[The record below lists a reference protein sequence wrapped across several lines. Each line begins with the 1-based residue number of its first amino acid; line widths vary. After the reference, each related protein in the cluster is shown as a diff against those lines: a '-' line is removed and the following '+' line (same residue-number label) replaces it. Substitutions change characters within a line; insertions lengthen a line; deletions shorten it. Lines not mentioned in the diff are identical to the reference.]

1 MQEDYISRSQ
11 QKRLRNARL
20 DMRPKASVKFVSISA
35 SKAGV
40 ILRQIKNCDVMY
52 ACALLDYSTH
62 HASKVILKI
71 LKSAMANAENNLN
84 LEPKKLFIEDAYAGR
99 ANILRRIRPR
109 AKGRAYGIKKRF
121 CHITLVLNEKTGG

>member
-52 ACALLDYSTH
+52 ACALLDYS
-62 HASKVILKI
+62 
-71 LKSAMANAENNLN
+71 
-84 LEPKKLFIEDAYAGR
+84 GR

>member
-1 MQEDYISRSQ
+1 MQEDYVSRSQ
-11 QKRLRNARL
+11 QKRLRNSRL

-62 HASKVILKI
+62 HASKVILKV
-71 LKSAMANAENNLN
+71 NLN
-84 LEPKKLFIEDAYAGR
+84 LEPKKLFIEEAYAGR